1 MVNSGYLFFYFG
13 KEEKIMSNT
22 NQLQLAFNMIEE
34 GVERVKNSDQFK
46 QYLKVM
52 SMFHDYSYCNSILI
66 YSQCPHASYIAGYK
80 AWKTLHNRFVKKG
93 SRAIRIIAPLKVK
106 VNKSDVGDNQDE
118 KEEYILRYKSVP
130 VFDVSQ
136 TEGEP
141 LPSIVSEIQ
150 GYSENGQVLLDS
162 FLELTKEQD
171 IDVGF
176 VNSKEDCVLY
186 SGAKGYA
193 DPKNNKIVI
202 KKDMSVNHQL
212 KTMIHEYAHIVLH
225 KESDSSKKQKEIE
238 AESVAFVVCHA
249 FGLDTSEYSFG
260 YITTWSTNISNE
272 ELKNVLKNI
281 QSKAEEIIDSIKPI
295 YYKKMEEKKNEKRY
309 Y

>member
-1 MVNSGYLFFYFG
+1 MFD
-13 KEEKIMSNT
+13 T

-34 GVERVKNSDQFK
+34 GVERVKSSDQYK

-52 SMFHDYSYCNSILI
+52 SQFHQYSYCNSLLI
-66 YSQCPHASYIAGYK
+66 YSQCPHASYVAGFK
-80 AWKTLHNRFVKKG
+80 AWKILFNRHVIKG
-93 SRAIRIIAPLKVK
+93 SRAIRIIAPFKVK
-106 VNKSDVGDNQDE
+106 VNKGDDSDDQDE
-118 KEEYILRYKSVP
+118 KEEYIFRFKSVP

-141 LPSIVSEIQ
+141 LPSLVSEIQ
-150 GYSENGQVLLDS
+150 GYSENGQALLDS
-162 FLELTKEQD
+162 FLELAKEQD
-171 IDVGF
+171 IDVDF
-176 VNSKEDCVLY
+176 VNSKEACVLY